1 MSSTH
6 PRRETFDFA
15 LNLAFSAQR
24 PYLDPEIDT
33 QNIAE
38 VLDQRRYQENEDG
51 GAGEVDHEEGTGGS
65 DMVEEDVDPR
75 GVDHE

>member
-6 PRRETFDFA
+6 PQRETFDFA

-24 PYLDPEIDT
+24 RYLDPEIDT

-38 VLDQRRYQENEDG
+38 VLNQRRYQENEDG
-51 GAGEVDHEEGTGGS
+51 GAGGVENDVDLEEGTGG
-65 DMVEEDVDPR
+65 
-75 GVDHE
+75 